1 MRTPEQRD
9 ADAYR
14 EGNPIE
20 FIIKTLIHK
29 KITGDHIDIRLFD
42 LYNGL
47 TELRTLKG
55 EKHERSR

>member
-9 ADAYR
+9 ADSYR
-14 EGNPIE
+14 EANPIE
-20 FIIKTLIHK
+20 YILTTLVQK

-55 EKHERSR
+55 KGKRHE